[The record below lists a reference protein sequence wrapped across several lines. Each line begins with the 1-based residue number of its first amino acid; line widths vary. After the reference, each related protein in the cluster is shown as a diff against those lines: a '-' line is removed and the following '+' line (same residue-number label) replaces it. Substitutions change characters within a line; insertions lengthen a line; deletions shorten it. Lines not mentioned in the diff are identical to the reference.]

1 MTVENEQRV
10 SLSDRASAS
19 LLSETEKVAI
29 GALALQTTNPAAISD
44 LTGVDA
50 RWIPTLLG
58 YLDDV
63 DWDVP
68 VAIEHAGNHHA
79 INAIYNR
86 EAYPILSMKGAIQ

>member
-1 MTVENEQRV
+1 MKTDNKVP
-10 SLSDRASAS
+10 LSDRASPS

-29 GALALQTTNPAAISD
+29 GALALETTNPAAISD

-68 VAIEHAGNHHA
+68 SAIERVGLNHADNG
-79 INAIYNR
+79 IYNR
-86 EAYPILSMKGAIQ
+86 EAYPILSKIGVIQ